1 MSARRSGVREMS
13 CRGDY
18 YACIPSRFY
27 DFFIL
32 RVRLTGVI
40 PFTKAQ
46 EDGGVVDPF
55 LGICTGKSLF

>member
-1 MSARRSGVREMS
+1 MS